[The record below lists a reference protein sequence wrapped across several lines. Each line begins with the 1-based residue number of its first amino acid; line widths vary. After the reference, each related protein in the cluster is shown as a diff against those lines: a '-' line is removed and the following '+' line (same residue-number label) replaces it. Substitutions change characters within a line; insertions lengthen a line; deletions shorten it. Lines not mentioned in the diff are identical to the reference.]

1 MKNKTADKH
10 SKLYYRTIKMKSD
23 DIKLCTYID
32 YGVEHNDEY
41 PKSRLLTT
49 LEYPNTKFFFAKNTF
64 QIGLK

>member
-1 MKNKTADKH
+1 
-10 SKLYYRTIKMKSD
+10 MKSD

-49 LEYPNTKFFFAKNTF
+49 LEYPNTKFFLQKT
-64 QIGLK
+64 LSRLV